1 MRDSISSD
9 HLHPEQPLTWSS
21 RVGVTGIA
29 FFLLKGLLWL
39 LAPILFAFMR

>member
-1 MRDSISSD
+1 MRHSVNSD
-9 HLHPEQPLTWSS
+9 RLHTEQPLTWWS

-39 LAPILFAFMR
+39 LAPVLFGLLR

>member
-9 HLHPEQPLTWSS
+9 HLHPEHPLTWLS

-39 LAPILFAFMR
+39 LAPVLFALVQ